1 MCSPPENP
9 ATEQSTSRPP
19 WAEEEVQNLNEQR
32 LNQEFDRWIT
42 ALQESDRAFYKLMA
56 IEVWTIAKTMD
67 GILPGFWSRFMAN
80 RQVAMK
86 NFLTHKHT
94 TKGTEDEEPS
104 SHQP

>member
-1 MCSPPENP
+1 MSSPPENP
-9 ATEQSTSRPP
+9 TTEQPASPP
-19 WAEEEVQNLNEQR
+19 QWTEEDLRNLNEQR

-56 IEVWTIAKTMD
+56 IEVWSIAKTMD

-94 TKGTEDEEPS
+94 AKDGEDSDGPS
-104 SHQP
+104 THP